1 MSVIFTDEEM
11 TEIENILG
19 MEFIELYQ
27 KLWNERNN
35 VKRYYN
41 VVMKNIESTTG
52 YTKIYWDYKLEEC
65 RSVIDNQSKW
75 FRRVVE
81 PLKEKISD
89 EMYSKIE
96 DYLSKNE
103 EVNVPGSNVNG

>member
-1 MSVIFTDEEM
+1 VSVILSDEEL
-11 TEIENILG
+11 TQIEALLG
-19 MEFIELYQ
+19 MEYIELYQ
-27 KLWNERNN
+27 KLWNERNS
-35 VKRYYN
+35 VKNYHDI
-41 VVMKNIESTTG
+41 VMKNIDSTSG
-52 YTKIYWDYKLEEC
+52 YTKMYWEYKLQEC

-89 EMYSKIE
+89 EIYLKIE

-103 EVNVPGSNVNG
+103 PLYLQEGKRK